1 MSEIKT
7 TDQSQDQAFEKFE
20 FRSIGTLRTSFGQ
33 KFGTPRQGELV
44 PNSRGHLVLE
54 RKYWDQGF
62 FSELSGFSHAWLLS
76 VFHLHIGNKVNGK
89 VTPPRLE
96 RAVGVFSTRSP
107 HRPNPIGLTAVKLLE
122 VSENEIWVGGV
133 DLVDNTPIVDIKPY
147 IPEDRVATPEFG
159 WIGTVAKP
167 DLVIEWACSVEEMQK
182 LNVRQKELV
191 KETLSLNPLPLIYRP
206 MEEKRY
212 WLRVEEFDICFM
224 SSPTGF
230 KILGIKSLALEPG
243 ILDVL

>member
-1 MSEIKT
+1 MSET
-7 TDQSQDQAFEKFE
+7 QHQSQSPTQFSESFE

-96 RAVGVFSTRSP
+96 RAVGVFATRSP

-122 VSENEIWVGGV
+122 VAENEIWVGGV
-133 DLVDNTPIVDIKPY
+133 DLVDNTPIVDVKPY
-147 IPEDRVATPEFG
+147 IPEDHVNAPKFG

-167 DLVIEWACSVEEMQK
+167 DLMIEWACSPAEMHM
-182 LNVRQKELV
+182 LNERQRELV
-191 KETLSLNPLPLIYRP
+191 KETLALNPLPLIYRP
-206 MEEKRY
+206 MEDKRY

-224 SSPTGF
+224 SSPVGF